1 MDIITQTHLSLCAW
15 SGGRGLYKGHNP
27 LRELI
32 GN

>member
-15 SGGRGLYKGHNP
+15 SGGLYKGHNP
-27 LRELI
+27 LRELV